1 MKVWESIDEEIG
13 CNGRESMDMKRYF
26 KVILFNIFLLGVGCL
41 LIELFMGGGFLK
53 VRKWTG

>member
-53 VRKWTG
+53 VSE